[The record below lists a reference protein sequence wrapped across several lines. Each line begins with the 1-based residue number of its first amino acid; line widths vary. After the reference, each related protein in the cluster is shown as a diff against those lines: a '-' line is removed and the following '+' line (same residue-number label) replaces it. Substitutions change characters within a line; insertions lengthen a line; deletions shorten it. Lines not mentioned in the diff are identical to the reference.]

1 MAGWIKLHKK
11 MKNWEW
17 YTDHNTLILFIHIL
31 LTAEYEDT
39 RFRGYDIP
47 RGAMVTGLKA
57 LSKDTGLSIQSIRT
71 SIIKLKSTGEITV
84 KSTNKFSI
92 ITVCNFNEYQKQDC
106 HDQQANQQASQQTTN
121 KRLTTSKEY
130 KKLKKE
136 EYSEAEKRFL
146 AFWEKYPRKSDKK
159 KALAA
164 WIKNKCYNGS
174 FEQIMTALEQQKKSQ
189 QWQDAQ
195 YIPHPTTWINGR
207 RWEDEILIPQGQYGE
222 IKCDKCFNND
232 RGTCDHKTNLERS
245 TCKTF
250 APK

>member
-1 MAGWIKLHKK
+1 
-11 MKNWEW
+11 
-17 YTDHNTLILFIHIL
+17 
-31 LTAEYEDT
+31 
-39 RFRGYDIP
+39 
-47 RGAMVTGLKA
+47 MVTGLDR

-121 KRLTTSKEY
+121 KRLTTSKEV
-130 KKLKKE
+130 KKE
-136 EYSEAEKRFL
+136 RSTSLRKSAGDSTHFAE
-146 AFWEKYPRKSDKK
+146 FWTAYPRK
-159 KALAA
+159 
-164 WIKNKCYNGS
+164 KNKVDAQKAWQQVKGDS
-174 FEQIMTALEQQKKSQ
+174 IFEEIVAGLQRAIASSDWTKAGG
-189 QWQDAQ
+189 Q
-195 YIPHPTTWINGR
+195 YIPYPASWLRAGG
-207 RWEDEILIPQGQYGE
+207 WEDEILIPQGQYGE